1 MAPYVSDGGTGATL
15 LRDPI
20 LRALAGVHAFALLGP
35 DWPWLAGL
43 AWVITA
49 AVQVLEVRLCLAAA
63 RVPGVPR
70 ATRRFWYLFLA
81 ASALFAGA
89 SAAQLALSVT
99 DPGDPDVATG
109 GNGHAV
115 LLAAGAACLILAL
128 LTSPLGLATR
138 RERIR
143 FWLDA
148 GTVMIAVALL
158 VFQFTDVSGS
168 AVAGDS
174 ALTGFAVAL
183 VGPAAFLVVVFGA
196 VKLTLAGVAP
206 FTRLAGVVGVTAGA
220 IEGVTTGLA
229 GPLLAA
235 GRSSWL
241 LGLAVVGNVWFA
253 AAVRVHLLQVR
264 TDVAALRRGGKRPY
278 SRLPYATIVV
288 TYGLLVWVLAERGL
302 TVGAWVVLVG
312 AILSTAVVVLR
323 QLAAFA
329 DNAQL
334 VARLHEALAER
345 DELAGRLRFQAF
357 HDNLTGLPN
366 RAMFLERLAD
376 ELARGGSTGVVI
388 VDLDDFKPVNDR
400 YGHAVGDALL
410 RVVSERLA
418 GCVGPG
424 DLVARLGGDEFA
436 IVLSGPTPELLAGLP
451 GRLARTL
458 DAPIALAGTTLRVQA
473 SLGLAVDHGGVTAVG
488 ALMHDAD
495 LAMYADKERGKAR
508 AGVGAG
514 AAR

>member
-1 MAPYVSDGGTGATL
+1 
-15 LRDPI
+15 
-20 LRALAGVHAFALLGP
+20 
-35 DWPWLAGL
+35 
-43 AWVITA
+43 
-49 AVQVLEVRLCLAAA
+49 
-63 RVPGVPR
+63 
-70 ATRRFWYLFLA
+70 
-81 ASALFAGA
+81 
-89 SAAQLALSVT
+89 
-99 DPGDPDVATG
+99 
-109 GNGHAV
+109 
-115 LLAAGAACLILAL
+115 
-128 LTSPLGLATR
+128 
-138 RERIR
+138 
-143 FWLDA
+143 
-148 GTVMIAVALL
+148 
-158 VFQFTDVSGS
+158 
-168 AVAGDS
+168 
-174 ALTGFAVAL
+174 
-183 VGPAAFLVVVFGA
+183 
-196 VKLTLAGVAP
+196 
-206 FTRLAGVVGVTAGA
+206 
-220 IEGVTTGLA
+220 
-229 GPLLAA
+229 
-235 GRSSWL
+235 
-241 LGLAVVGNVWFA
+241 
-253 AAVRVHLLQVR
+253 
-264 TDVAALRRGGKRPY
+264 
-278 SRLPYATIVV
+278 
-288 TYGLLVWVLAERGL
+288 
-302 TVGAWVVLVG
+302 VLVG